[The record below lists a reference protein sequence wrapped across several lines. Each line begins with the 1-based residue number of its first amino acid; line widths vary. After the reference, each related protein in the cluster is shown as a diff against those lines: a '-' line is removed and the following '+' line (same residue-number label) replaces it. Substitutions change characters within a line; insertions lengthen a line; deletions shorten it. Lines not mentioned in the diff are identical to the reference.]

1 MGEGIASNHGEE
13 GTSMYVTHEGTADKT
28 ARMTASEMARYIDHT
43 LLKPEAPLSA
53 FDKLCDEAIRYGF
66 KSVCVNSGRVAYVAE
81 KVKGTGVIV
90 CSVIGFPLGAMDSRA
105 KAFEAKGAIERGASE
120 LDMVLNIGALKSGDL
135 KAAEEDIK
143 AVRGEAKG
151 TTVLKVIIETCL
163 LTEEEKVLACE
174 IAKKAG
180 ADFVKT
186 STGFSTGGA
195 TVEDVALM
203 RRVVGPEMGV
213 KASGGIK
220 DFATASAMIAA
231 GANRIGAGAGVAIVA
246 GAPKQKAT

>member
-1 MGEGIASNHGEE
+1 MKANQ
-13 GTSMYVTHEGTADKT
+13 EGTAGK
-28 ARMTASEMARYIDHT
+28 AAKMTASEMAKYIDHT
-43 LLKPEAPLSA
+43 LLKPEAALPA

-81 KVKGTGVIV
+81 KLKGTGVKV
-90 CSVIGFPLGAMDSRA
+90 CSVIGFPLGAMDSSA
-105 KAFEAKGAIERGASE
+105 KAFEAKRAMEQGASE
-120 LDMVLNIGALKSGDL
+120 LDMVLNIGALKSGEL
-135 KAAEEDIK
+135 KVAEEDIR
-143 AVRGEAKG
+143 AVRGEARG

-163 LTEEEKVLACE
+163 LTEGEKALACE

-195 TVEDVALM
+195 TVEDVALL
-203 RRVVGPEMGV
+203 RRVLGAEMGV

-231 GANRIGAGAGVAIVA
+231 GADRIGAGAGVAIVM
-246 GAPKQKAT
+246 GASKQKTTLKQGDQR

>member
-1 MGEGIASNHGEE
+1 MKANQ
-13 GTSMYVTHEGTADKT
+13 EGTADK
-28 ARMTASEMARYIDHT
+28 AAKMTASEMAKYIDHT
-43 LLKPEAPLSA
+43 LLKPEAALPA

-66 KSVCVNSGRVAYVAE
+66 KSVCVNSGRVAYVAG
-81 KVKGTGVIV
+81 KLKGTGVKV
-90 CSVIGFPLGAMDSRA
+90 CSVIGFPLGAMD
-105 KAFEAKGAIERGASE
+105 
-120 LDMVLNIGALKSGDL
+120 MVLNIGALKSGEL
-135 KAAEEDIK
+135 KVAEEDIR
-143 AVRGEAKG
+143 AVRGEARG

-163 LTEEEKVLACE
+163 LTEGEKVLACE

-195 TVEDVALM
+195 TVEDVALL
-203 RRVVGPEMGV
+203 RRVLGAEMGV

-231 GANRIGAGAGVAIVA
+231 GADRIGAGAGVAIVM
-246 GAPKQKAT
+246 GAPKQKIT

>member
-1 MGEGIASNHGEE
+1 MS
-13 GTSMYVTHEGTADKT
+13 VTHEGTPDRA
-28 ARMTASEMARYIDHT
+28 ARMTASEMAGYIDHT
-43 LLKPEAPLSA
+43 LLKPEAALPA
-53 FDKLCDEAIRYGF
+53 FDKLCDEAIRYRF

-81 KVKGTGVIV
+81 KLKGTGVKV
-90 CSVIGFPLGAMDSRA
+90 CSVIGFPLGAMASRA
-105 KAFEAKGAIERGASE
+105 KAFEAKRAIADGATE
-120 LDMVLNIGALKSGDL
+120 LDMVLNIGAVKSGDL

-143 AVRGEAKG
+143 AVRGQAKG

-246 GAPKQKAT
+246 GEPKQKTT